1 MRAVIITGL
10 LAGCAATPPVD
21 EEPVAPVQVT
31 PPPEVVVDLVADHP
45 PETLAGGSPVG
56 RGEIPWWHDLDPR
69 IYALDGE
76 VVVLAVG
83 RSSEHHHVA
92 EGFLKSKVAARL
104 GVRKASESIGFAGA
118 MPEPELFDLFITREQ
133 RFFALYRM
141 AVPEGA
147 EVAVPPEP
155 LEAPANIDVPGLH
168 RLGRHVF
175 DGERHLFLECDV
187 EGPIANPDWGRSRA
201 SARF

>member
-1 MRAVIITGL
+1 MA
-10 LAGCAATPPVD
+10 
-21 EEPVAPVQVT
+21 E
-31 PPPEVVVDLVADHP
+31 LVADR
-45 PETLAGGSPVG
+45 PEQTIAQGPRGAVSPQGVDPENG
-56 RGEIPWWHDLDPR
+56 MGAVTRGEIPWWHTLEPS
-69 IYALDGE
+69 IYALEGQ

-83 RSSEHHHVA
+83 RSSDHHHVA

-104 GVRKASESIGFAGA
+104 AVRKASETIAFSSP

-133 RFFALYRM
+133 RFYALYRM
-141 AVPEGA
+141 PVPEKA
-147 EVAVPPEP
+147 ELTVSPRP
-155 LEAPANIDVPGLH
+155 LEPPANIDVPGLH

-175 DGERHLFLECDV
+175 DGERHLFLECEV